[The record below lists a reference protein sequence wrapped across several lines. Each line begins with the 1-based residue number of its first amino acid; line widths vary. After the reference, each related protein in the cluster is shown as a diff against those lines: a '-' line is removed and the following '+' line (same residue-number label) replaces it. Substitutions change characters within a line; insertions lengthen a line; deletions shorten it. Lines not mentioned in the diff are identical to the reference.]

1 MIMIS
6 PDESGLN
13 DEDDYIDKMILMSMI
28 TIHDDDDDNYLTR
41 LTRW

>member
-13 DEDDYIDKMILMSMI
+13 DEDDYIDKIMLTNMV
-28 TIHDDDDDNYLTR
+28 TIHDDDDNYLTR

>member
-13 DEDDYIDKMILMSMI
+13 DEDDYIDKIILTSMV
-28 TIHDDDDDNYLTR
+28 TIHNDDGDNYLTR